1 MKIII
6 FGKTGQVGQE
16 IINLLSHSNISH
28 LAIARDEVNHKDE
41 KSINNI
47 ITEYNPSIIINAA
60 AYTKVDDAE
69 NNQEEALAINTFLPE
84 ILAKISSKKNIF
96 LVHYSTDYIFDGQ
109 TKSPIKEIE
118 SPSPLNFYGRTKLE
132 GEIKI
137 INNHSRYMILR
148 TSWVYSKYNN
158 NFLKKVILKLQ
169 ENDSINIVDDQ
180 LGVPTPAK
188 FLAEITLLL
197 LKKHSNH
204 TGVFNV
210 VPHGKATWY
219 EYAKLIQE
227 CLHKE
232 KVISE
237 KKLINPV
244 PTGYYKTIAK
254 RPLYSVL
261 CNAKLNSV
269 IDYDIEN
276 WKEYV
281 RATISELK

>member
-28 LAIARDEVNHKDE
+28 LAIARDEVDHKDE

-47 ITEYNPSIIINAA
+47 IIDYNPSIIINAA
-60 AYTKVDDAE
+60 AYTKVEDAE
-69 NNQEEALAINTFLPE
+69 NNQEEALAINTFFPE
-84 ILAKISSKKNIF
+84 ILAKICAKKNIF

-109 TKSPIKEIE
+109 AKSPIKETE

-132 GEIKI
+132 GEKKI
-137 INNHSRYMILR
+137 INNHSKYMILR

-158 NFLKKVILKLQ
+158 NFLKKVALKLQ
-169 ENDSINIVDDQ
+169 ENHSINIVDDQ
-180 LGVPTPAK
+180 LGVPTSAK
-188 FLAEITLLL
+188 FLSEITLLL
-197 LKKHSNH
+197 LKKHSNQI
-204 TGVFNV
+204 GIYNV
-210 VPHGKATWY
+210 VPRGKATWY

-227 CLHKE
+227 CLNKE

-237 KKLINPV
+237 NKLINPV
-244 PTGYYKTIAK
+244 STGYYKTIAK

-261 CNAKLNSV
+261 CNAKLISV
-269 IDYDIEN
+269 IDYDIDN

-281 RATISELK
+281 RTTIKELK